1 MYNDIQILS
10 CNSNL
15 GNCCKD
21 ATIKS
26 IMSSTNAIISL
37 IQIIVPILLL
47 VMVTIELTKLMMNP
61 DDKKKLSS
69 IKNKAIAA
77 FVIFF
82 IPLFVNVTINI
93 MSDSGNAS
101 FDFASCLEETKNIK
115 VNTRPTYK
123 SINPERRKNIY
134 SNPDDYEKGE
144 ERKPDSS
151 SSSSETVGT
160 NLTSNSCSL
169 GDSNV
174 KLVPN
179 DSKKIDSVVK
189 KANGQAVADYAKS
202 WVGKMSYEYYATG
215 AFCVGGTCSC
225 SHFVYE
231 VLQHFG
237 ILDGGLIRSTVWG
250 SCGVKGTVMYSDYS
264 KLVPGDVVF
273 KSFGNAVGHVEIY
286 IGNGETIG
294 CNSGRGVT
302 HDTHAGNY
310 TSYIHLTAYD

>member
-1 MYNDIQILS
+1 MHNYIQILS

-21 ATIKS
+21 SAIKAIMAPTNTI
-26 IMSSTNAIISL
+26 INL

-69 IKNKAIAA
+69 IKNKVIAA

-82 IPLFVNVTINI
+82 IPLFVNVTINL
-93 MSDSGNAS
+93 MSDSGNTS
-101 FDFASCLEETKNIK
+101 FDFASCLKEAKNVKI
-115 VNTRPTYK
+115 NTNTTYQ
-123 SINPERRKNIY
+123 SVDSQENTSIY
-134 SNPDDYEKGE
+134 SNPEDYEEGE

-151 SSSSETVGT
+151 RSSSGSVGT
-160 NLTSNSCSL
+160 GPISTACSL

-179 DSKKIDSVVK
+179 DSKKVDSVVK

-202 WVGKMSYEYYATG
+202 WVGKMSYKYSATG
-215 AFCVGGTCSC
+215 ALREGGTCSC

-294 CNSGRGVT
+294 CNSGKGVT
-302 HDTHAGNY
+302 HGTHAGNY
-310 TSYIHLTAYD
+310 TSFIHLTAYD